1 MATDIL
7 ERRREQMFPKLAA
20 AQLARV
26 RTHCTPRDVATGDVL
41 LEVGERPH
49 CIFVVQSG
57 RVEVA
62 AASSDIRAENC
73 EYALINVLVAGDFS
87 GEMGTLSGAP
97 ALVRL
102 RVAEA
107 GTVLEM
113 SLDEL
118 RRVVQN
124 DAQLS
129 ELMMRAFILR
139 RVGMLEAGHSEITV
153 LGSSRAG
160 DALRIREFLTRNA
173 MPFVDIDIDSDPHAD
188 ALLDRFHL
196 GPQDLPVVICGA
208 GEVFK
213 NPDNRSLADCLG
225 INGAPDDSV
234 VHDVIIVGAG
244 PAGLAA
250 AVYAASEGLDV
261 RMVDTLA
268 PGGQAGTSS
277 RIENY
282 LGFPTGISGAA
293 LAGRAMSQAQKFG
306 AKLSVAWHAVR
317 LHCDAWPYSIEMSD
331 GQRLRGRSIV
341 IASGAR
347 YRTLEMAN
355 VAHFV
360 GRGIYHAATH
370 LEGRMCDGEDVIV
383 VGGGNSAGQ
392 AAVFLAGSCRRVHV
406 VVRASGLADSM
417 SSYLIRRIE
426 DAANITLHANTEITA
441 LDGVDRLERV
451 ALTARGRPAELRDVR
466 HVFLMMGAAPN
477 THWLE
482 GCVALDRHGFVE
494 TGPDIPREALGN
506 WRLPRAPH
514 LLETSIPG
522 VFAAG
527 DVRAGSVKRIASA
540 VGEGSTTVQFVHRA
554 LRDLAEAAATNVIA
568 VA

>member
-7 ERRREQMFPKLAA
+7 ERRREQMFPKLTP

-26 RTHCTPRDVATGDVL
+26 RTHCTARDVASGEVL
-41 LEVGERPH
+41 LEVGERPR

-87 GEMGTLSGAP
+87 GEMGTLSGAA

-196 GPQDLPVVICGA
+196 GAQDLPVVICGA
-208 GEVFK
+208 GEVFR

-225 INGAPDDSV
+225 INGVRDDSV

-261 RMVDTLA
+261 RIVDTLA

-317 LHCDAWPYSIEMSD
+317 LHCDEWPYSIEMSD
-331 GQRLRGRSIV
+331 GERLRGRSIV

-347 YRTLEMAN
+347 YRTLDMAN

-426 DAANITLHANTEITA
+426 DAANITLHTNTEITA

-451 ALTARGRPAELRDVR
+451 ALTARGGVPELRTVR

-494 TGPDIPREALGN
+494 TGPDIPRAALGN